1 MFLNDSPVKSNDRL
15 EVLVSQHWIELAS
28 LGWSGYCD
36 HGRGFVVVREEN
48 RYPCLSWDGS
58 VSYTAG
64 FDGLDEVLRKTADV
78 AVENYDP
85 NEEIVIR
92 FEPIDSVQ
100 RVVAFRSR
108 QARPPEALEKERLPC

>member
-1 MFLNDSPVKSNDRL
+1 MFLSDSPIKSNDRL
-15 EVLVSQHWIELAS
+15 ESLVSQHWIELAS

-48 RYPCLSWDGS
+48 KYPFLSWDGS

-64 FDGLDEVLRKTADV
+64 FDGIDGLLRKTADV
-78 AVENYDP
+78 AIENYDP

-92 FEPIDSVQ
+92 FEPISSEK

-108 QARPPEALEKERLPC
+108 QSRPPEALEKERFPC